1 MGFVGNYAP
10 CGLSPQID
18 GMPVIPKKRDRFRN
32 PDIPSSLCTGQQ
44 YSSGNHLCRSGHID
58 RGCSPLR
65 IHNLCLPETLSPDI
79 IGVDTFF
86 FFWPGYAFL
95 FPSLYT
101 LQQPGHIFSQHLH
114 DLNAFPILQDLIR
127 GLSMDHIPIPGRNH
141 RHLSIEGV
149 LVHLVK
155 GSGSSR
161 SSGGNYYSPRLQ
173 LKNFPVCSKPYLYSP
188 FHEGFHL
195 PAILSSCFLQFCVLN

>member
-1 MGFVGNYAP
+1 MNRTPLVLAISFPLLGRIRDLHPLETCAARRTE
-10 CGLSPQID
+10 
-18 GMPVIPKKRDRFRN
+18 KRDRFRN

-44 YSSGNHLCRSGHID
+44 YPSGNHLCRSGHID

-127 GLSMDHIPIPGRNH
+127 GLSMDHIPIPG
-141 RHLSIEGV
+141 
-149 LVHLVK
+149 
-155 GSGSSR
+155 
-161 SSGGNYYSPRLQ
+161 
-173 LKNFPVCSKPYLYSP
+173 
-188 FHEGFHL
+188 
-195 PAILSSCFLQFCVLN
+195 